1 MAVGPAKANNMKVQ
15 IIEADT
21 AENIKHE
28 LRKLLEYLAD
38 SNCEVFSIQ
47 YQLDNGKYSFALIY
61 SFADK
66 KD

>member
-1 MAVGPAKANNMKVQ
+1 MAVGPAKANNLRVQ

-21 AENIKHE
+21 VEKVKQE
-28 LRKLLEYLAD
+28 LRKLLDYLSD

-47 YQLDNGKYSFALIY
+47 YQADNGKYSFALIY

-66 KD
+66 ND